1 MKEIQTELQVFLSLY
16 HKKKDLV
23 EALDLVLLEKKKMEH
38 DLDGNIKSKEET
50 LSKKRKGV
58 IEDNSVLL
66 GGGRCKRVK
75 FSDQLKSTKSEVKQL
90 SERIDDTEQELSSLE
105 DTISTLTG
113 DIGDIQEQVQ
123 GLLDDY

>member
-50 LSKKRKGV
+50 LSKKKNRG
-58 IEDNSVLL
+58 N
-66 GGGRCKRVK
+66 RRQFCPARRR
-75 FSDQLKSTKSEVKQL
+75 Q
-90 SERIDDTEQELSSLE
+90 
-105 DTISTLTG
+105 
-113 DIGDIQEQVQ
+113 QVQ
-123 GLLDDY
+123 EG